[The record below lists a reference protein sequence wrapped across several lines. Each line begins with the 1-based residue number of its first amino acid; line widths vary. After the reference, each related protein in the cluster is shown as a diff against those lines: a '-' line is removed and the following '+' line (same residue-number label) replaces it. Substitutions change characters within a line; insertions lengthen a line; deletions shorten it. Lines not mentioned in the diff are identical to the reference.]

1 MNDLT
6 KRFSLFFIGVIIG
19 VIVLKYWVNVKESEK
34 PDGYS
39 IFPYGPNARTLR
51 SFERIKDRTYTLS
64 AESFMTE
71 HKIDTADISLIF
83 KYGEVNF
90 SKSHP
95 RAEPCP
101 DYFVSINLREVDYEL
116 TLKRCDSSLEVQTFK
131 LTDNSNN

>member
-19 VIVLKYWVNVKESEK
+19 VIVLKYWVNVKETEK
-34 PDGYS
+34 GDGYS

-51 SFERIKDRTYTLS
+51 SFERIKERTYSLS

-95 RAEPCP
+95 RLEPCP
-101 DYFVSINLREVDYEL
+101 DYFLTINLREVDYEL
-116 TLKRCDSSLEVQTFK
+116 TLKRCESSLEIQTFN
-131 LTDNSNN
+131 LAPN